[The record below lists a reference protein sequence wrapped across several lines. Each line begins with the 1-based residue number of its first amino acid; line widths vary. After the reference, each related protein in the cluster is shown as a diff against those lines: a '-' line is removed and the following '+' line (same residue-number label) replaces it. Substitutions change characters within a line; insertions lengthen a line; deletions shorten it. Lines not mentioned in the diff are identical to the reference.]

1 MVVSDNL
8 ISKKPRIEYIDLA
21 KGICI
26 TLVVCFHLTL
36 FYNTSL
42 PFDQFFRSFRM
53 PLYFFLSGCFFKA
66 YEGFGGFVKRKI
78 NKLLIPFVFFYVIC
92 SFLIPNIL
100 AYYGVNIRYLP
111 MSQLPFAFLDENYP
125 SGPIWFLLCLFEIN
139 IFFYIIYLFAS
150 TFEKPELI
158 IVLFSLLFGVCGI
171 LLSLKGIDIP
181 ANLDSAMSAL
191 PFFAVGFM
199 VFRHTDMLKPNPSD
213 RYLPLM
219 IIGAFAV
226 VFFISPNV
234 SFLKNRFYGYSWL
247 TAYPIGTL
255 GVFGVIWLS
264 KLLKKLPII
273 SYYGRYSIIIL
284 VTHGTVIHFFA
295 AILNRFGISM
305 MTQLWLNLLL
315 TMSSYMLII
324 PFMRKFM
331 PHVTAQKDVITI
343 GK

>member
-1 MVVSDNL
+1 MSCFDKLREGSTGWPAKVLFFLIAASFVIAGVGSYLIPDRNL
-8 ISKKPRIEYIDLA
+8 DPA
-21 KGICI
+21 KVNDVKIPEHELENQVRREKAMLERQFGK
-26 TLVVCFHLTL
+26 
-36 FYNTSL
+36 
-42 PFDQFFRSFRM
+42 QFFEKQMAVDPQFNNK
-53 PLYFFLSGCFFKA
+53 FKA
-66 YEGFGGFVKRKI
+66 SILEKLI
-78 NKLLIPFVFFYVIC
+78 NDEA
-92 SFLIPNIL
+92 L
-100 AYYGVNIRYLP
+100 AQHIKKV
-111 MSQLPFAFLDENYP
+111 
-125 SGPIWFLLCLFEIN
+125 
-139 IFFYIIYLFAS
+139 
-150 TFEKPELI
+150 
-158 IVLFSLLFGVCGI
+158 
-171 LLSLKGIDIP
+171 GIDIP

-226 VFFISPNV
+226 VLFISPNV